1 MKQNKQNKQNN
12 TMKKNRTLNFSDG
25 TFTIDELTDIN
36 PQFIPITLRSRLTK
50 CITNRSV
57 IKIGSLHQPLGRP
70 KLLFTQSPLTDTD
83 ILEAKDRDVVFEDNL
98 KLQVTQTFQ
107 KHNIKDSSYTYDMNY
122 VTEDDMID
130 VTY

>member
-12 TMKKNRTLNFSDG
+12 TMKKNRTLNFPDG
-25 TFTIDELTDIN
+25 TFTIDELIEIN
-36 PQFIPITLRSRLTK
+36 LQFIPITLRSRLTK

-83 ILEAKDRDVVFEDNL
+83 ILEAKDKDVVFEDNL

-107 KHNIKDSSYTYDMNY
+107 KHNIKDPSYTYDINY
-122 VTEDDMID
+122 VTDDDM
-130 VTY
+130 VEVNY